1 MPSRSNLNGLADDDG
16 CGCANNLA
24 VRKYSGASV
33 AKTFGVMR
41 PIRKALPARA
51 STAHSLSCS
60 MRNLAIMLLYE
71 KSRQAYAGKTI
82 FEFAF
87 RYKQRRT
94 WPGAH
99 TAHAKLAG
107 GYVRKKFPVRTE
119 NFPARTENF
128 SGTYYQSTK
137 TFSGRTENW
146 FLVESLWKVRK
157 TCVRKSFLKS
167 FWPDVSRTYDFAD
180 GPITLAAMI
189 MFSRKQGQQVRRMR
203 HLRLVQCPPS
213 GLR

>member
-1 MPSRSNLNGLADDDG
+1 MAMGLADDDDDDD

-41 PIRKALPARA
+41 PIRRALSARA

-87 RYKQRRT
+87 RYKQKRT

-107 GYVRKKFPVRTE
+107 GYVRE
-119 NFPARTENF
+119 NFRYVRKIFRCVRKIFLARTIKVLKLFLGVRKTGFLLNPYGKYGKRAYGKV
-128 SGTYYQSTK
+128 SGNR
-137 TFSGRTENW
+137 SGRTYHARMI
-146 FLVESLWKVRK
+146 LLTDR
-157 TCVRKSFLKS
+157 LP
-167 FWPDVSRTYDFAD
+167 WPR
-180 GPITLAAMI
+180 
-189 MFSRKQGQQVRRMR
+189 
-203 HLRLVQCPPS
+203 
-213 GLR
+213 